1 MAITTTTTGRGKRWQ
16 PQLFA
21 FTKNFSTFSC
31 YPLVFFVLQ
40 HGHRHRPTEQIV
52 NEKVFMLFSVC
63 RGRNRRLA
71 LSFFPPRAGSVFALL
86 LLLLSLLLHYV
97 YCCLYTFL
105 SKVIVNAVH
114 SLTVDVM
121 SLSSL
126 YSLLQFLCH
135 SIREFS
141 IAQFPSF
148 PSFPNAAPC
157 FKVNTLA
164 FGEGSLF

>member
-71 LSFFPPRAGSVFALL
+71 LSFFAPSCRLCLCSTIVVAVVIAALC
-86 LLLLSLLLHYV
+86 LLLSIYIFV
-97 YCCLYTFL
+97 ESNCKCCSQFDCRRDVPVLFIFPFAISVPLNSRVFHCPVSKL
-105 SKVIVNAVH
+105 S
-114 SLTVDVM
+114 
-121 SLSSL
+121 
-126 YSLLQFLCH
+126 QF
-135 SIREFS
+135 S
-141 IAQFPSF
+141 
-148 PSFPNAAPC
+148 
-157 FKVNTLA
+157 
-164 FGEGSLF
+164 